1 MAPYDPRVAL
11 RGRDL
16 GLRRISRL
24 TWRAGLAGLA
34 SSALLTLAFG
44 HHAETSA
51 SPSARHSRDFGAIE
65 IPAQPP
71 APAGGGGQVTS
82 GAS

>member
-1 MAPYDPRVAL
+1 MSQHDPGTAA

-16 GLRRISRL
+16 GLRRIGRL
-24 TWRAGLAGLA
+24 SWRFGLAGLV
-34 SSALLTLAFG
+34 SSLALAAAFG
-44 HHAETSA
+44 LHAAAGTR
-51 SPSARHSRDFGAIE
+51 PSEHDHGSGTIV

-71 APAGGGGQVTS
+71 GPASGGGQVTS